1 MIIVLILFI
10 LFSLYD
16 YKRAVFVTASTLMFT
31 NNLSSGIPGVKLFY
45 AVAIIQVLLYYLQ
58 GFYKKL
64 IHVSKLLLYPAI
76 LLIFSYFISNYVGVM
91 HSYAKTAV
99 NVIAWFFYPYVVY
112 QMLHTRKDVMF
123 FGKSLCVFF
132 FFVGIY
138 ALVELSIG
146 YNVYSSFA
154 EKMGIIQGELG
165 GLGQTERFGFL
176 RCNSF
181 LPYSSALGMNSALIF
196 SCVMILKSANITILS
211 SIEKYL
217 LVLLPVCV
225 LLCGTRSQFV
235 VFIICLIG
243 LYLSRS
249 FRRSQLAISL
259 MLVGIIIAVSFMSFF
274 QELAISILSPEKS
287 SVGGSSIEMR
297 LLQFEITEY
306 YWSKSP
312 WFGLGRNFTWEVAIP
327 QNPALLG
334 AESIVFTQLMDHGL
348 VGLLLYYTF
357 AICLAIW
364 CYKYSESLAIL
375 PIAFIVGKTLST
387 VVGVEYNIPIILCLF
402 VARAITL
409 FKGSK
414 KHELQYS

>member
-1 MIIVLILFI
+1 
-10 LFSLYD
+10 
-16 YKRAVFVTASTLMFT
+16 
-31 NNLSSGIPGVKLFY
+31 
-45 AVAIIQVLLYYLQ
+45 
-58 GFYKKL
+58 
-64 IHVSKLLLYPAI
+64 
-76 LLIFSYFISNYVGVM
+76 M

-287 SVGGSSIEMR
+287 SVGESSIEMR
-297 LLQFEITEY
+297 LFQFEITEY

-327 QNPALLG
+327 QNPALFG